1 MKRVYLAGPINGC
14 TDEEA
19 KGWRDRIKAALA
31 GEVAFDDPMDRDY
44 RGKER
49 GNEAEIVERDL
60 VQVLDCDLIVA
71 NCWKPSW
78 GTAMEIAEKTMAG
91 GRVLV
96 IHSSEAIS
104 PWLDYYA
111 SVVVWDEA
119 EAIVAIR
126 RLLGL
131 ESKGGEL

>member
-19 KGWRDRIKAALA
+19 KGWRERIKAALA

-49 GNEAEIVERDL
+49 GNEAAIVKGDL
-60 VQVLDCDLIVA
+60 DQVLACDLLLA

-78 GTAMEIAEKTMAG
+78 GTAMEIMAMWDAC

-96 IHSSEAIS
+96 LHPGDSIS
-104 PWLDYYA
+104 PWLSWHA
-111 SVVVWDEA
+111 GFVVRDEA

-131 ESKGGEL
+131 KSKGSE

>member
-14 TDEEA
+14 RDEEA
-19 KGWRDRIKAALA
+19 NGWRERIKAALA

-44 RGKER
+44 RGKEQ
-49 GNEAEIVERDL
+49 GNEAAIVEGDL
-60 VQVLDCDLIVA
+60 DQVFDCDLLLA

-78 GTAMEIAEKTMAG
+78 GTAMEIAEKVMAG

-96 IHSSEAIS
+96 IHSGDSIS
-104 PWLDYYA
+104 PWLEFYA
-111 SVVVWDEA
+111 TVVVGDEA

-126 RLLGL
+126 RILGL
-131 ESKGGEL
+131 NSKGGE

>member
-19 KGWRDRIKAALA
+19 KVWRERIKAALA

-44 RGKER
+44 RGAER
-49 GNEAEIVERDL
+49 GNEQEIVEGDL
-60 VQVLDCDLIVA
+60 DQVLTCDLLLA

-78 GTAMEIAEKTMAG
+78 GTAMEIAEKVMAG

-96 IHSSEAIS
+96 IHSGESIS
-104 PWLDYYA
+104 PWLEFYA
-111 SVVVWDEA
+111 TVVVGDEA

-131 ESKGGEL
+131 DSKGGE

>member
-19 KGWRDRIKAALA
+19 KGWRERIKAALA
-31 GEVAFDDPMDRDY
+31 GKVAFYDPMDRDY
-44 RGKER
+44 RGAEN
-49 GNEAEIVERDL
+49 GNEQEIVERDL
-60 VQVLDCDLIVA
+60 EQVYDCDLLLA

-78 GTAMEIAEKTMAG
+78 GTAIEIAEKAMAG

-96 IHSSEAIS
+96 IDPGEAIS
-104 PWLDYYA
+104 PWLAFYA
-111 SVVVWDEA
+111 EVVVCDEA

-126 RLLGL
+126 ELFGL
-131 ESKGGEL
+131 ASKGGE

>member
-19 KGWRDRIKAALA
+19 KGWRERIKAALA

-44 RGKER
+44 RGAEK
-49 GNEAEIVERDL
+49 GNEQEIVEGDL
-60 VQVLDCDLIVA
+60 EQVYDCDLLLA

-78 GTAMEIAEKTMAG
+78 GTAMEIMAKADNK

-96 IHSSEAIS
+96 IHPDKSIS
-104 PWLDYYA
+104 PWLSWHA
-111 SVVVWDEA
+111 GFVVRDEA

-131 ESKGGEL
+131 KSKGGE

>member
-19 KGWRDRIKAALA
+19 KGWRERIKAALA

-49 GNEAEIVERDL
+49 GNEAAIVLGDL
-60 VQVLDCDLIVA
+60 SLVVRCDLLVA

-78 GTAMEIAEKTMAG
+78 GTAMEIMVKSNDQG
-91 GRVLV
+91 IVLT
-96 IHSSEAIS
+96 IHPEGSIS
-104 PWLDYYA
+104 PWLLWH
-111 SVVVWDEA
+111 SNFVVRDEA

-131 ESKGGEL
+131 KSKGGE